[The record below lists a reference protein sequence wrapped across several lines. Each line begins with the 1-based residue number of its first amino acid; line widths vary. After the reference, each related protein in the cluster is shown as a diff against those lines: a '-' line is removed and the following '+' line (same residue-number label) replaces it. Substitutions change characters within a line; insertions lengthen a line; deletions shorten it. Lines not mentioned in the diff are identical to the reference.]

1 MGRRRLRVA
10 VLLALLAS
18 AIVAVPAARGG
29 GSLEPLGSWGTGGQV
44 GPHVEAIAAAED
56 GSIAVADRMR
66 DRVVVFGY
74 DRLPAGTFAATDPR
88 GIAVVPGGG
97 YLVAEPSGV
106 RRVDAAGTTLT
117 TYGARD
123 PYGVALAGTTVL
135 VADAAD
141 GRILRFRLDGTPL
154 APWEAGLEE
163 PRGLAVGPDGTVF
176 AASHGGSRI
185 ETFSAAGAH
194 TGGWGVSDPHGVA
207 VDRDGVV
214 YVATDRAGALEWF
227 SSTGTRL
234 GAISV
239 GLNRPGAVTV
249 DCRGTVTVADNSA
262 LRLSAFGD
270 PAAPPPPCP
279 VAAPPAAAP
288 PLQAPPPPP
297 PQPEQPELGRTAA
310 ATPVSGTVTVG
321 EGDDRHRLTKR
332 TIIPVATLVDA
343 TDGEVELEFETT
355 AHGFQQGVFSDGAF
369 TIHQGRDR
377 TLVELRL
384 AGEAPTTAGRA
395 RASAARKRRR
405 VWGSAKGEFR
415 TTGAHGA
422 ATVRGTRWLTEDR
435 PDGTFIH
442 VVEGTV
448 LAEAFERDH
457 RRILHAGESFLARPG
472 CVSRRNFRVHLR
484 VPVGTI
490 VRSARVTVAGRPVKV
505 IRGGRLTVPIDL
517 RGMPLGV
524 VEVRIRLVT
533 ASGAVLRER
542 RTYRTC
548 RGARG

>member
-1 MGRRRLRVA
+1 
-10 VLLALLAS
+10 
-18 AIVAVPAARGG
+18 
-29 GSLEPLGSWGTGGQV
+29 
-44 GPHVEAIAAAED
+44 
-56 GSIAVADRMR
+56 
-66 DRVVVFGY
+66 
-74 DRLPAGTFAATDPR
+74 
-88 GIAVVPGGG
+88 
-97 YLVAEPSGV
+97 
-106 RRVDAAGTTLT
+106 
-117 TYGARD
+117 
-123 PYGVALAGTTVL
+123 
-135 VADAAD
+135 
-141 GRILRFRLDGTPL
+141 
-154 APWEAGLEE
+154 
-163 PRGLAVGPDGTVF
+163 
-176 AASHGGSRI
+176 
-185 ETFSAAGAH
+185 
-194 TGGWGVSDPHGVA
+194 
-207 VDRDGVV
+207 
-214 YVATDRAGALEWF
+214 
-227 SSTGTRL
+227 
-234 GAISV
+234 
-239 GLNRPGAVTV
+239 
-249 DCRGTVTVADNSA
+249 
-262 LRLSAFGD
+262 
-270 PAAPPPPCP
+270 
-279 VAAPPAAAP
+279 
-288 PLQAPPPPP
+288 
-297 PQPEQPELGRTAA
+297 
-310 ATPVSGTVTVG
+310 VSGTVTVG

-355 AHGFQQGVFSDGAF
+355 ARGFQQGVFSDGAF